1 MLMKRRNAA
10 IKVAREL
17 FALER
22 AIDAALVQAAEL
34 SAVMPTA
41 TAEAD
46 LSAVVIQDAFE
57 RSAATFAAL
66 AQARR
71 HVIETHHCLTE
82 TKVQIGLRTLS
93 FGDTNEKPDQ
103 KVGMLPPM
111 EVKESRA
118 A

>member
-10 IKVAREL
+10 VKVAREL
-17 FALER
+17 FALEK
-22 AIDAALVQAAEL
+22 AIDAALIQAAEL
-34 SAVMPTA
+34 SAVMPMA
-41 TAEAD
+41 TAEAN

-71 HVIETHHCLTE
+71 CVIETHHCLDD
-82 TKVQIGLRTLS
+82 TKVRIGLKTLA
-93 FGDTNEKPDQ
+93 FGDDEK
-103 KVGMLPPM
+103 VPPSGAL
-111 EVKESRA
+111 ETVEPAERRA

>member
-10 IKVAREL
+10 VKVAREL

-41 TAEAD
+41 TAEAN
-46 LSAVVIQDAFE
+46 LSAIVIQDAFE
-57 RSAATFAAL
+57 GSAATFAAL

-71 HVIETHHCLTE
+71 HVIETHHRLTE
-82 TKVQIGLRTLS
+82 TKIQIGLRTLS
-93 FGDTNEKPDQ
+93 FGDGNDKPPL
-103 KVGMLPPM
+103 KGEATIVHPLH
-111 EVKESRA
+111 EA

>member
-10 IKVAREL
+10 VKVAREL
-17 FALER
+17 FALEK

-41 TAEAD
+41 TAEAN
-46 LSAVVIQDAFE
+46 LSAIVIQDAFE

-71 HVIETHHCLTE
+71 HVVETHNCLDD
-82 TKVQIGLRTLS
+82 TKIKIGLRTLS
-93 FGDTNEKPDQ
+93 FGGDEKPPPS
-103 KVGMLPPM
+103 GMLPAAD
-111 EVKESRA
+111 ENEKRA

>member
-10 IKVAREL
+10 VKVAREL
-17 FALER
+17 FALEK

-41 TAEAD
+41 TAEAN
-46 LSAVVIQDAFE
+46 LSAIVIQDAFE

-71 HVIETHHCLTE
+71 HVVETHNCLDD
-82 TKVQIGLRTLS
+82 TKIKIGLRTLS
-93 FGDTNEKPDQ
+93 FGDDEKIRPT
-103 KVGMLPPM
+103 GELEPIRPS
-111 EVKESRA
+111 ERHA